1 MNLLIGSLGER
12 KCILPIVSHFSLPH
26 MGTHLLKVCIG
37 TPHEC
42 DVLVQVLGD
51 EDKRTKYDRGEDLE
65 EPMMGHGGHGHNFG
79 QGGQTFTFHF
89 EGGFPGG
96 FGFR

>member
-1 MNLLIGSLGER
+1 M
-12 KCILPIVSHFSLPH
+12 
-26 MGTHLLKVCIG
+26 
-37 TPHEC
+37 
-42 DVLVQVLGD
+42 LVQVLGD